1 MRERRNFPA
10 FFYQTQDSRIP
21 TFCYY
26 GGFSLKLRIC
36 KQSKKNSRFKSL
48 FLWEKFNKEL
58 FEGKW
63 MHLILH
69 FVPISSTFLEREK
82 SSSENTFSKF
92 LKVLAPLHLSSKI
105 PFWCK
110 PTRYLP
116 SRASLELEKKETPS
130 SNSAVM
136 MHTVCST
143 WVGMRQL
150 WSLWDTLSTK
160 ALCTHYQ
167 CWKITQKVAFCHIL
181 RAKRATFIWI
191 FTLKM
196 LKKSP
201 FGLNW

>member
-1 MRERRNFPA
+1 
-10 FFYQTQDSRIP
+10 
-21 TFCYY
+21 
-26 GGFSLKLRIC
+26 
-36 KQSKKNSRFKSL
+36 
-48 FLWEKFNKEL
+48 
-58 FEGKW
+58 

-143 WVGMRQL
+143 
-150 WSLWDTLSTK
+150 
-160 ALCTHYQ
+160 
-167 CWKITQKVAFCHIL
+167 
-181 RAKRATFIWI
+181 
-191 FTLKM
+191 
-196 LKKSP
+196 
-201 FGLNW
+201 